1 MRILEDTQFKL
12 GQVPIEE
19 MTFHP
24 KDRDDIPAALKVCS
38 TCIATQRLGRRSS
51 RSWRSSCF
59 QRLIC
64 SVVVRGCR
72 FGASLLGVLKQAL
85 NCDFDRLRISVR

>member
-24 KDRDDIPAALKVCS
+24 KDRDDIPAALNGLQHLYCNPTARQKIFEILEKQLLPD
-38 TCIATQRLGRRSS
+38 TDLQRGRPGMPL
-51 RSWRSSCF
+51 WRIF
-59 QRLIC
+59 VGGIEVGPQLRL
-64 SVVVRGCR
+64 
-72 FGASLLGVLKQAL
+72 
-85 NCDFDRLRISVR
+85 